1 MADENEK
8 KSTLHTLAASLRSPQ
23 TNHYLSLLALVC
35 TIVLSAA
42 LTSINRMLVL
52 QQHAQQSILAAFF
65 CIEAA
70 AVYALYMIISR
81 MLSFVLSYIEVD
93 RQHDRSGY
101 MGSYYYDYI
110 EEDEESSGGQP
121 KESPFFLRHYHESPL
136 FFSSRPGFNNGHR
149 EALISSMYLGGA
161 GAFLALPALCFWD
174 FSISAS
180 FLLSLAVIAF
190 FSDHT
195 KQKDFAP
202 NQDKLHVLAL
212 TQRFR
217 WLLYGSVFAVILGIA
232 FQDSY
237 YYYYLYYNS
246 PGRVPPANRTAVPL
260 AEITAAERPS
270 WPMML
275 LSFCSPLLMRMGT
288 INPRTIAHKI
298 LMSPSQS
305 LEAGLPISTL
315 LAILVLCW
323 YSPLDRALMQASTS
337 DLTMQAFVPML
348 VLCPSCMAAILAFI
362 LRGFHKKQT
371 LGVVVPLTAACVA
384 VQQAVERKMRARGD
398 WVLVAGTAM
407 VLSFSLLF
415 HLYLQRV
422 QDRKKRPGAPPPD
435 EVEFSES
442 DIEQTH
448 LVVKEEEEAAAE

>member
-1 MADENEK
+1 MADANEK

-42 LTSINRMLVL
+42 LTSINRRLVL

-101 MGSYYYDYI
+101 MASYYYDYI
-110 EEDEESSGGQP
+110 EEEEEEGCGAQT

-161 GAFLALPALCFWD
+161 GAFLALPALCLWD

-237 YYYYLYYNS
+237 YYYLYYYS
-246 PGRVPPANRTAVPL
+246 PGHAAPANRTAVPL

-298 LMSPSQS
+298 IMSPSQS

-337 DLTMQAFVPML
+337 DLTMQAFVPMV

-422 QDRKKRPGAPPPD
+422 QDKKKPVAAPPPPSD
-435 EVEFSES
+435 EGDFLEY
-442 DIEQTH
+442 DIEQTQ
-448 LVVKEEEEAAAE
+448 LVVEEQALVE

>member
-1 MADENEK
+1 MASELEPLDK
-8 KSTLHTLAASLRSPQ
+8 KASFAASLRSPE
-23 TNHYLSLLALVC
+23 TNHYLSLLGLVC

-42 LTSINRMLVL
+42 LTSINRKLVL
-52 QQHAQQSILAAFF
+52 QQLPQQSILAAVF

-70 AVYALYMIISR
+70 AIYALYMIISR

-93 RQHDRSGY
+93 RQHDRGGY
-101 MGSYYYDYI
+101 MASYYYDYL
-110 EEDEESSGGQP
+110 EEEEEGTPST
-121 KESPFFLRHYHESPL
+121 KESSPFFLRHYHESPL

-180 FLLSLAVIAF
+180 FLLSLALIAF

-202 NQDKLHVLAL
+202 NQDKLHVLTL
-212 TQRFR
+212 TKRFR
-217 WLLYGSVFAVILGIA
+217 WLLYGTVFAVILGIA

-237 YYYYLYYNS
+237 YLLYSYA
-246 PGRVPPANRTAVPL
+246 PQANRTA
-260 AEITAAERPS
+260 EIAVGVAAERP
-270 WPMML
+270 WPTML

-298 LMSPSQS
+298 IMSPSQS

-323 YSPLDRALMQASTS
+323 YSPLDRALVQASTTE
-337 DLTMQAFVPML
+337 LTMQAFVPML
-348 VLCPSCMAAILAFI
+348 VLCPSCMAAVLAFI

-371 LGVVVPLTAACVA
+371 LSVVVPLTAACVA

-398 WVLVAGTAM
+398 WLLVGGTALI
-407 VLSFSLLF
+407 LSFSLLF
-415 HLYLQRV
+415 HLYRQKV
-422 QDRKKRPGAPPPD
+422 QDKKNVAKAAIVTNREDG
-435 EVEFSES
+435 EFVEY
-442 DIEQTH
+442 DIEQTQ
-448 LVVKEEEEAAAE
+448 LVGEEEEMT